1 MNFRNIYVLLLL
13 DFFIDS
19 LIPGNKGT
27 LYLEKKKRKIDR
39 IEQPKG
45 FIIKAIPNL
54 IAALICIVN

>member
-19 LIPGNKGT
+19 LILGNKGT
-27 LYLEKKKRKIDR
+27 LYLEKKKRKIGR

-54 IAALICIVN
+54 IAALIYIVN